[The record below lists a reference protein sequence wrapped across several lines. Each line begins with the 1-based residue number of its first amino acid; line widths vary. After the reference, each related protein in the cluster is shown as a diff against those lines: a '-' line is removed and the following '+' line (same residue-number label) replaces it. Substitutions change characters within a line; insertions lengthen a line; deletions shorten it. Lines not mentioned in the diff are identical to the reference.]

1 MKKIFL
7 FIACCAVALLS
18 VAQKE
23 SFDLATY
30 NAPTTWKKEKSA
42 DAIQFSKEDAATGA
56 YCLITL
62 YKAVPGTTNHKENF
76 DLAWESLVKE
86 MVKVSAA
93 PEMQAPTSENGW
105 ETHSGYAPFESD
117 GNKGVVMLV
126 TASAVEKMVNL
137 IVLTNTD
144 VYEKEMPA
152 FFESITLKKLS
163 GNTALLQ
170 PSESDT
176 KTETTHQQSSS
187 AIVDGY
193 AFNITNFD
201 DGWNAVVKEDWVE
214 VTKGDIKVLLHY
226 PKEGTIF
233 PADPEP
239 LTNAAWNILVAPRYS
254 NLNEYRTTYISSY
267 NRPYLGFGSA
277 TNNED
282 GKGVFIVLFRQGE
295 SGWIEFIC
303 PNKNA
308 FIQNFEFDP
317 YTIKWDSETDLM
329 NPLSAMKF
337 RNKFAIATADFNGKW
352 TSDFTGVQ
360 QLYQVYTG
368 NYAGMNIHQSNQM
381 FQFGA
386 GNTYKWK
393 LMVVSGMVGNTKYQ
407 QV

>member
-144 VYEKEMPA
+144 VYENDMLA
-152 FFESITLKKLS
+152 FFESISLKKQEANATLTPIADEDNAQHSVENSIIGAWSKS
-163 GNTALLQ
+163 GSVNPDYNDAYATSIAGYSTDQYIFNSNGTYHFISKTFGMSFPKIILVKENGAYLITGNKITITPQKSVIEAWSKKDGVDKWGKLLTTQNRTLEKVTYQFTKHYFSGIQQWNLVLQCGKTTQRDGPFSTNTTFTNAWYYSPISANNTAIEL
-170 PSESDT
+170 PGG
-176 KTETTHQQSSS
+176 H
-187 AIVDGY
+187 
-193 AFNITNFD
+193 
-201 DGWNAVVKEDWVE
+201 AVSMEE
-214 VTKGDIKVLLHY
+214 IKKKH
-226 PKEGTIF
+226 
-233 PADPEP
+233 
-239 LTNAAWNILVAPRYS
+239 
-254 NLNEYRTTYISSY
+254 
-267 NRPYLGFGSA
+267 
-277 TNNED
+277 NN
-282 GKGVFIVLFRQGE
+282 KQ
-295 SGWIEFIC
+295 
-303 PNKNA
+303 
-308 FIQNFEFDP
+308 
-317 YTIKWDSETDLM
+317 
-329 NPLSAMKF
+329 
-337 RNKFAIATADFNGKW
+337 
-352 TSDFTGVQ
+352 
-360 QLYQVYTG
+360 
-368 NYAGMNIHQSNQM
+368 
-381 FQFGA
+381 
-386 GNTYKWK
+386 
-393 LMVVSGMVGNTKYQ
+393 
-407 QV
+407 

>member
-1 MKKIFL
+1 MKYLFNFFFL
-7 FIACCAVALLS
+7 LFSVAN
-18 VAQKE
+18 VIAQKE
-23 SFDLATY
+23 TFNLTTY
-30 NAPTTWKKEKSA
+30 TVPKAWKKEKIEN
-42 DAIQFSKEDAATGA
+42 AIQFSKEDAATGA
-56 YCLITL
+56 YCLIML
-62 YKAVPGTTNHKENF
+62 YKAVPGKANPKENF
-76 DLAWESLVKE
+76 DLAWEAL
-86 MVKVSAA
+86 VKVSAA
-93 PEMQAPTSENGW
+93 PEMQPPVTENGW
-105 ETHSGYAPFESD
+105 EMQSGHSTFEAD
-117 GNKGVVMLV
+117 GNKGVVLLV
-126 TASAVEKMVNL
+126 TASAGEKMVNL
-137 IVLTNTD
+137 MILTNTD
-144 VYEKEMPA
+144 VYEKEMTA
-152 FFESITLKKLS
+152 FIESISLKKVS